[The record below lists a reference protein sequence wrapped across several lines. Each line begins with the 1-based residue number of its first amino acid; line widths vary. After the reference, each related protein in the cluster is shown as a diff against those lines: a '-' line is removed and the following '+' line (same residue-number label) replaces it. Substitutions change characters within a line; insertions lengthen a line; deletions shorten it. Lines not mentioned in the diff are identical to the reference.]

1 MSPQDLETAHA
12 FVACEKWKWL
22 PGMAVI
28 LHASTLAVYAGRHYG
43 EADYEGKDVVPDL
56 DDPVTR
62 AALLVVV
69 REAWDD
75 AGLAAVRHGWSSEQ
89 WCVLGGKEHGGKFK
103 RLHCRAFPS
112 ELAALKAA
120 LQAAP

>member
-1 MSPQDLETAHA
+1 MSPQDLETARA
-12 FVACEKWKWL
+12 FVACPKWRWL

-28 LHASTLAVYAGRHYG
+28 LHASTLAVYAGRHFG

-69 REAWDD
+69 REARGEPQAYIGASILNGD
-75 AGLAAVRHGWSSEQ
+75 GTVRTWAYCTTGVPAIYGNSE
-89 WCVLGGKEHGGKFK
+89 V
-103 RLHCRAFPS
+103 
-112 ELAALKAA
+112 AALLAA